1 MDNTVQSAQLMLKTL
16 NSENLKTVIRF
27 IQFLQSMQ
35 NERVVVSQDNDAFI
49 QLQNLFEDDKG
60 GYLSEDDIVQDLT
73 KFRRERMTK

>member
-35 NERVVVSQDNDAFI
+35 NERVVASQDNDAFI

-60 GYLSEDDIVQDLT
+60 GYLSEDDIVQDLA

>member
-60 GYLSEDDIVQDLT
+60 GYLSEDDIVQDLA

>member
-35 NERVVVSQDNDAFI
+35 NERVAASQDNDAFI

-60 GYLSEDDIVQDLT
+60 GYLSEDDIVQDLA

>member
-35 NERVVVSQDNDAFI
+35 NERVVASQDNDAFI